1 MSSSPPAAGAVGAP
15 SGGLPNAF
23 TVDVEEW
30 FHILDLDEADQPRSF
45 DDLESR
51 VEIGTDRLLELL
63 DAGSVRA
70 TFFFLSWVAERHRD
84 LVRRVAA
91 AGHEIASHGY
101 AHDLIYQGD
110 APSFRED
117 TRRARGVLEDIT
129 GSGVSG
135 YRAAGFSITRE
146 TPWAFDVLAEEGFR
160 YDSSVFPAKRAH
172 GGLDLDRER
181 PFRIEGPAGG
191 GLWEF
196 PIVPVPLGPL
206 RVPFA
211 GGGYFRLWP
220 LWLVRRAARA
230 LNRRGV
236 PVTWYLHPR
245 EVDVAQPRMSLPWR
259 RRFKYYVNL
268 AGTPAKLERLLA
280 SAGPFEPLV
289 DLCARLERGDDLA
302 DPPVRLASVSE

>member
-1 MSSSPPAAGAVGAP
+1 MSSRP
-15 SGGLPNAF
+15 GLPNAF

-30 FHILDLDEADQPRSF
+30 FHMLDAAEAPDPRSWEG
-45 DDLESR
+45 LESR
-51 VEIGTDRLLELL
+51 VEIGTERLLELL
-63 DAGSVRA
+63 EEARVPA
-70 TFFFLSWVAERHRD
+70 TFFFLSWVAEQHPD
-84 LVRRVAA
+84 LVRRVAH
-91 AGHEIASHGY
+91 AGHEIATHGY
-101 AHDLIYQGD
+101 AHRLVYQGD
-110 APSFRED
+110 AASFRED

-129 GSGVSG
+129 GRRVAG

-181 PFRIEGPAGG
+181 PFRIAGPSGLE
-191 GLWEF
+191 LWEF
-196 PIVPVPLGPL
+196 PIVPAPLWPGPGPGRL

-211 GGGYFRLWP
+211 GGGYLRLWP
-220 LWLVRRAARA
+220 LGLLLRAARR

-245 EVDVAQPRMSLPWR
+245 EVDTEQPRLRLPWR

-268 AGTPAKLERLLA
+268 AGATQKLRGLLER
-280 SAGPFEPLV
+280 AGPFETLAE
-289 DLCARLERGDDLA
+289 LCARLDAEPRAGA
-302 DPPVRLASVSE
+302 DPPLRLKPACRRPG